1 MIVEIHL
8 VMEVVMMVN
17 RILVTKHPKLDVE
30 GPALHKQF
38 KEFLQVHSIDSVTVY
53 NGYDVEGL
61 TDSEIETAIASVF
74 SEPNAD
80 LVSETIKLKIDETA
94 IYYKLLPGQY
104 DQRADSAKQCI
115 AILGLGDE
123 NLGLQTFKVV
133 VLKGKPSEHEYSQI
147 KQFLINPVEALEIPK
162 EAPLSTAVI
171 LPTPEAIKIHNTFS
185 KMDDGALEAFIKTEG
200 LAMNLADLKTVQSYF
215 KSEKRNPSHTEIKVL
230 DTYWSDHC
238 RHTTFTTELTEVSFK
253 GTEGEEHAYAKLLQE
268 AEAQYHEMREFVY
281 GDRAKTR
288 AVTLMDLATIN
299 AKYLKKQGKLSDV
312 LESEEINAA
321 TFETEVTLE
330 DGTKAPYWVLF
341 KNETHNHPTEI
352 EPFGGAA
359 TCLGGA
365 IRDPL
370 SGRALVYQ
378 GMRITGASDPR
389 ASLENTL
396 AGKLPQRVI
405 TRNAAKGFSSYGN
418 QIGLS
423 TGFVREYYHEGFLA
437 KRMEVGAVVG
447 AVPKEQVRRESP
459 VSGDVI
465 LLIGGKTGIDGCGG
479 ATGSSKEHDE
489 ASLATCAS
497 EVQRGNAPE
506 ERKLQRL
513 YSRADFAALIKKSN
527 DFGAGGVS
535 VAVGE
540 LADSLKINLD
550 AVRTKYEG
558 LDGTELA
565 ISESQERMAVVVSP
579 ADAAKVI
586 ELAASEN
593 LEAYQVAEVT
603 DNGYLTM
610 VWKDEVILNLSRDF
624 IETNGAKREQSVV
637 VATKAPY
644 MEALKPAAQESL
656 NDAAV
661 AVAQDLNFCSQEGLV
676 EMFDNSV
683 GALSVHMPFG
693 GRRQK
698 TPTQAMIC
706 RIPSYGKNVTTAT
719 VMAAGYDP
727 YMLALDPFVGGV
739 KATVEAFT
747 KVVTVGGDMEKVKFS
762 MQEYFEKLG
771 DDPEKW
777 GNPYKALLGS
787 AYALKGLELCAIGG
801 KDSMSG
807 TFKDKTVPPTLIAFA
822 ATVAES
828 ENVVSPE
835 FKEAG
840 QDIYLLDVSKD
851 SFGIPDFTALKYIYE
866 QYGSFVSLGMIDAA
880 MALEQ
885 GGLLGALIKMSL
897 GNKIGAHAK
906 GLFAWDSQALLA
918 ERSGAIVFSVKHS
931 ASAENQE
938 AIAKA
943 LSSLSNM
950 ETEGY
955 IRKIGQTTENWTIE
969 HNSETIDLGAIEKVW
984 EKPLSEIF
992 PRVTSSDNQEL
1003 TCGAVGAYDLSTPSL
1018 GSKVNTIAIHTG
1030 TKPKVFI
1037 PAFPGT
1043 NCEEDTRRAFEWA
1056 GADAK
1061 VEIFR
1066 NKTTSDIERSIE
1078 SYIKAVKES
1087 QIIALPGGFSGGDEP
1102 DGSAKFICSVFRN
1115 PELGA
1120 EVMKLLKER
1129 DGLMIGICN
1138 GFQALVKLG
1147 LVTYGEIRTLE
1158 EDAPTLTYNTCGKH
1172 ISKIVSL
1179 TTVENASPW
1188 LKNTLVGKDYQV
1200 PMSHGEGRFVCNE
1213 EWYERL
1219 KANGQ
1224 LATQYTAGSNLNG
1237 SMYDIEGI
1245 TSPDGRIFGKMGH
1258 AERIGQYNYKNIP
1271 GRFDMGIIGAGVNY
1285 FKK

>member
-1 MIVEIHL
+1 
-8 VMEVVMMVN
+8 MMVN
-17 RILVTKHPKLDVE
+17 RILVRKNPTLDVE

-38 KEFLQVHSIDSVTVY
+38 REFLQIHSLSEVTVY

-61 TDSEIETAIASVF
+61 NAAEIEMAIASVF

-80 LVSETIKLKIDETA
+80 LVSETIELESDETA

-123 NLGLQTFKVV
+123 NLGLQSFKVV
-133 VLKGKPSEHEYSQI
+133 VLKGKPSAAEYEQI
-147 KQFLINPVEALEIPK
+147 KKFLINPVEALEIPK

-171 LPTPEAIKIHNTFS
+171 LPTPEPITIHQGFIE
-185 KMDDGALEAFIKTEG
+185 MDDAALEAFVTEQG
-200 LAMNLADLKTVQSYF
+200 LAMNLGDLKTVQAYF
-215 KSEKRNPSHTEIKVL
+215 QSEKRNPSHTEIKVL

-238 RHTTFTTELTEVSFK
+238 RHTTFTTELTEVGFK
-253 GTEGEEHAYAKLLQE
+253 GTEGKENPYGKLLE
-268 AEAQYHEMREFVY
+268 KAEREYHEMREYVY
-281 GDRAKTR
+281 GERAKTR

-299 AKYLKKQGKLSDV
+299 AKYLKKQGKLGDV

-321 TFETEVTLE
+321 TFEAEVTLE
-330 DGTKAPYWVLF
+330 DGTKAPYWILF

-378 GMRITGASDPR
+378 GMRITGAADPR

-550 AVRTKYEG
+550 AVKTKYEG

-579 ADAAKVI
+579 ADVAQVI

-610 VWKDEVILNLSRDF
+610 TWKGEVILNLSRDF
-624 IETNGAKREQSVV
+624 IETHGAKREQQVV
-637 VATKAPY
+637 VDGNAPNIEKEQPSAMPSLEEAAT
-644 MEALKPAAQESL
+644 ALAK
-656 NDAAV
+656 
-661 AVAQDLNFCSQEGLV
+661 DLNFCSQEGLV

-698 TPTQAMIC
+698 TPTQAMVC

-727 YMLALDPFVGGV
+727 YALALDPFVGGA
-739 KATVEAFT
+739 KATVEALA
-747 KVVTVGGDMEKVKFS
+747 KVAAVGGNLEKVKFS

-777 GNPYKALLGS
+777 GKPYKALLGS

-828 ENVVSPE
+828 EKVVSPE
-835 FKEAG
+835 FKTADK
-840 QDIYLLDVSKD
+840 DIYLLDVPKD
-851 SFGIPDFTALKYIYE
+851 EYGIPNFNVLKKAYE
-866 QYGSFVSLGMIDAA
+866 TYSTLISLEMVESA

-897 GNKIGAHAK
+897 GNQIGVQTQ
-906 GLFAWDSQALLA
+906 GIFAWNSGAFLL
-918 ERSGAIVFSVKHS
+918 ERSGALVFTVKP
-931 ASAENQE
+931 ASQPDNQV
-938 AIAKA
+938 AVARALAA
-943 LSSLSNM
+943 LSQM
-950 ETEGY
+950 ELEGY
-955 IRKIGQTTENWTIE
+955 IRKVGKTTEAWTIQ
-969 HNSETIDLGAIEKVW
+969 HNDETVVLSQVETQW
-984 EKPLSEIF
+984 EQPLAEIF
-992 PRVTSSDNQEL
+992 PRVKSVDGKEL
-1003 TCGAVGAYDLSTPSL
+1003 NCSQFGAYDLSTPGL
-1018 GSKVNTIAIHTG
+1018 GSFAGNTVNIHTG
-1030 TKPKVFI
+1030 VKPKVFI

-1056 GADAK
+1056 GAEAK

-1066 NKTTSDIERSIE
+1066 NKTAADIERSIE
-1078 SYIKAVKES
+1078 TYIKAVRES

-1115 PELGA
+1115 PELAA

-1179 TTVENASPW
+1179 KTVENTSPW
-1188 LKNTLVGKDYQV
+1188 LKNTVVGKDYQV

-1213 EWYERL
+1213 TWYERL
-1219 KANGQ
+1219 KNGGQ
-1224 LATQYTAGSNLNG
+1224 LATHYTEGSNLNG
-1237 SMYDIEGI
+1237 SMYGIEGI
-1245 TSPDGRIFGKMGH
+1245 TSPDGRVFGKMGH

-1271 GRFDMGIIGAGVNY
+1271 GTFDMGIIGAGVNY

>member
-1 MIVEIHL
+1 
-8 VMEVVMMVN
+8 MMVN
-17 RILVTKHPKLDVE
+17 RILVTKNPMLDVE
-30 GPALHKQF
+30 GPALLKQF
-38 KEFLQVHSIDSVTVY
+38 REFLQIHSLDAVTVY

-61 TDSEIETAIASVF
+61 TESEIETAITCVF

-80 LVSETIKLKIDETA
+80 LVSKTIKLESDETA

-123 NLGLQTFKVV
+123 TLGLQSFKVV
-133 VLKGKPSEHEYSQI
+133 VLKGKPSETEYSQI
-147 KQFLINPVEALEIPK
+147 KKFLINPVEALEIPK
-162 EAPLSTAVI
+162 EAPLSTAVV
-171 LPTPEAIKIHNTFS
+171 LPTPEPIKIHHTF
-185 KMDDGALEAFIKTEG
+185 MEMNDAELEAFIQTEG
-200 LAMNLADLKTVQSYF
+200 LAMNLGDLKTVQAYF
-215 KSEKRNPSHTEIKVL
+215 QSEKRNPSHTEIKVL

-238 RHTTFTTELTEVSFK
+238 RHTTFTTELTNVAF
-253 GTEGEEHAYAKLLQE
+253 EGAEGSYANLLKDAQ
-268 AEAQYHEMREFVY
+268 AQYHEMREFVY
-281 GDRAKTR
+281 GERAKTR

-321 TFETEVTLE
+321 TFETEVTFE
-330 DGTKAPYWVLF
+330 DGTKAPYWILF

-359 TCLGGA
+359 TCLGGS

-378 GMRITGASDPR
+378 GMRITGAADPR

-459 VSGDVI
+459 LSGDVI

-489 ASLATCAS
+489 ASLVTCAS

-565 ISESQERMAVVVSP
+565 ISESQERMAVVVAP
-579 ADAAKVI
+579 KDAAKVI

-624 IETNGAKREQSVV
+624 IETHGAKREQAVV
-637 VATKAPY
+637 VSAEAPSTEKCKKSADSNATTDCIGAASGNLSAA
-644 MEALKPAAQESL
+644 ALELAK
-656 NDAAV
+656 
-661 AVAQDLNFCSQEGLV
+661 DLNFCSQEGLV

-698 TPTQAMIC
+698 TPTQAMVC

-719 VMAAGYDP
+719 VMAAGFDP
-727 YMLALDPFVGGV
+727 YELALDPFVGGA
-739 KATVEAFT
+739 KATIEALT
-747 KVVTVGGDMEKVKFS
+747 KVVTVGGDLEKVKFS

-777 GNPYKALLGS
+777 GKPYKALLGS

-828 ENVVSPE
+828 EKVVSPE
-835 FKEAG
+835 FKSAG
-840 QDIYLLDVSKD
+840 QDIYLLDLVKD
-851 SFGIPDFTALKYIYE
+851 SFGLPNLSALKSA
-866 QYGSFVSLGMIDAA
+866 YGNYGKLIELSAVDGA

-885 GGLLGALIKMSL
+885 GGILGAFIKMSL
-897 GNKIGAHAK
+897 GNQIGVKTLGAEN
-906 GLFAWDSQALLA
+906 LLQ
-918 ERSGAIVFSVKHS
+918 ERSGAIVFSVNAQK
-931 ASAENQE
+931 AEVA
-938 AIAKA
+938 AI
-943 LSSLSNM
+943 LNEM
-950 ETEGY
+950 EKLGQFV
-955 IRKIGQTTENWTIE
+955 KIAQTTANWTIE
-969 HNSETIDLGAIEKVW
+969 HENEVIDLASIEKEW
-984 EKPLSEIF
+984 EKPLAEIF
-992 PRVTSSDNQEL
+992 PRVKSQDEKEL
-1003 TCGAVGAYDLSTPSL
+1003 VCGAVGTYDLTTPDL
-1018 GSKVNTIAIHTG
+1018 GSKASTIAIHTG
-1030 TKPKVFI
+1030 AKPKVFI

-1056 GADAK
+1056 GAEAK

-1066 NKTTSDIERSIE
+1066 NKTASDIERSIE
-1078 SYIKAVKES
+1078 TYIKAVKES

-1115 PELGA
+1115 PELAA

-1172 ISKIVSL
+1172 ISKIVSIS
-1179 TTVENASPW
+1179 TVENTSPW
-1188 LKNTLVGKDYQV
+1188 LKNTVVGKAYQV

-1213 EWYERL
+1213 TWYEQL
-1219 KANGQ
+1219 KAKGQ

-1271 GRFDMGIIGAGVNY
+1271 GNFDMGIINAGVNY
-1285 FKK
+1285 YKK

>member
-1 MIVEIHL
+1 
-8 VMEVVMMVN
+8 MVN
-17 RILVTKHPKLDVE
+17 RILVRKNPILDVE

-38 KEFLQVHSIDSVTVY
+38 REFLQIHSLDAVTVY

-61 TDSEIETAIASVF
+61 NASEINMAIASVF

-80 LVSETIKLKIDETA
+80 LVSETIELESDETA

-123 NLGLQTFKVV
+123 NLGLQSFKVV
-133 VLKGKPSEHEYSQI
+133 VLKGKPSAAEFEQI
-147 KQFLINPVEALEIPK
+147 KKFLINPVEALEIPK

-171 LPTPEAIKIHNTFS
+171 LPTPEPITVHNTFIN
-185 KMDDGALEAFIKTEG
+185 MNDQELEAFVSAQG
-200 LAMNLADLKTVQSYF
+200 LAMNLGDLKTVQAYF
-215 KSEKRNPSHTEIKVL
+215 QSEKRNPSHTEIKVL

-238 RHTTFTTELTEVSFK
+238 RHTTFTTELTKVAFE
-253 GTEGEEHAYAKLLQE
+253 GTGSESEGNLYADLLQK
-268 AEAQYHEMREFVY
+268 AQDEYHEMREFVY

-299 AKYLKKQGKLSDV
+299 AKYLKKQGKLADV

-330 DGTKAPYWVLF
+330 DGTKAPYWILF

-378 GMRITGASDPR
+378 GMRITGAADPR

-540 LADSLKINLD
+540 LADSLNINLD

-610 VWKDEVILNLSRDF
+610 TWKGEVILNLSRDF
-624 IETNGAKREQSVV
+624 IETHGAKREQVV
-637 VATKAPY
+637 TVDNKAPVII
-644 MEALKPAAQESL
+644 EEKAQSATQSLKTAATEL
-656 NDAAV
+656 AK
-661 AVAQDLNFCSQEGLV
+661 DLNFCSQEGLV

-698 TPTQAMIC
+698 TPTQAMVC

-727 YMLALDPFVGGV
+727 YELALDPFVGGA
-739 KATVEAFT
+739 KATVEALG
-747 KVVTVGGDMEKVKFS
+747 KVVAVGGDLGKVKFS

-777 GNPYKALLGS
+777 GKPYKALLGS

-828 ENVVSPE
+828 EKVVSPE
-835 FKEAG
+835 FKATG
-840 QDIYLLDVSKD
+840 QKIYLLDVTKD
-851 SFGIPDFTALKYIYE
+851 SYGIPDFKTLKSAY
-866 QYGSFVSLGMIDAA
+866 QAYGKLIDLGAVDAA
-880 MALEQ
+880 MTLEQ
-885 GGLLGALIKMSL
+885 GGLLGALIKMSF
-897 GNKIGAHAK
+897 GNQIGVQTVS
-906 GLFAWDSQALLA
+906 LSAWQSKAFLL
-918 ERSGAIVFSVKHS
+918 EKSGAIVFALKSG
-931 ASAENQE
+931 ASMNQE
-938 AIAKA
+938 KADQAMTILAQMESEGSVQQVGSTIA
-943 LSSLSNM
+943 S
-950 ETEGY
+950 
-955 IRKIGQTTENWTIE
+955 WTIE
-969 HNSETIDLGAIEKVW
+969 HKDEVIDLSSVEKEW
-984 EKPLSEIF
+984 EQPLAEIF
-992 PRVTSSDNQEL
+992 PRVKSVDGLEL
-1003 TCGAVGAYDLSTPSL
+1003 ACGSVGSYDLTTPDL
-1018 GSKVNTIAIHTG
+1018 GSKANTIAIHTG

-1056 GADAK
+1056 GAEAN

-1066 NKTTSDIERSIE
+1066 NKTAADIEYSIE
-1078 SYIKAVKES
+1078 TYIKAVKES

-1115 PELGA
+1115 PELAA

-1158 EDAPTLTYNTCGKH
+1158 DDAPTLTYNTCGKH

-1179 TTVENASPW
+1179 KTVENTSPW
-1188 LKNTLVGKDYQV
+1188 LKNTVVGKDYQV

-1213 EWYERL
+1213 AWHERL
-1219 KANGQ
+1219 KTGGQ
-1224 LATQYTAGSNLNG
+1224 LATIYTEGSNLNG
-1237 SMYDIEGI
+1237 SMYGIEGI
-1245 TSPDGRIFGKMGH
+1245 TSPDGRVFGKMGH
-1258 AERIGQYNYKNIP
+1258 AERIGQFNYKNIP
-1271 GRFDMGIIGAGVNY
+1271 GTFDMGIIGAGVNY